1 MEKSAGELRS
11 NTTEQTISSGL
22 LLLWGCRKRIKRL
35 MKTVGRLPRRTPIPE
50 HQIVEAF
57 HRTALQLA
65 AILLLILFS
74 DIAPSRATE
83 KNIWEEFSGEKAL
96 AHVQRLVDLGP
107 HPGGSDASGKARDY
121 IEQQLRDSG
130 WQVTR
135 QAFTDDTPR
144 GKIHFVNLIAR
155 FSSDA
160 NQASPSF
167 LLCSHYDTKLFDT
180 IRFVGADD
188 GGSSTGLLLELA
200 RVLGQHASVA
210 RNVELVF
217 FDGEEAYENFSDTDG
232 LYGSRYFARKLQSE
246 GAKRFRGG
254 ILFDMVGDRSLG
266 ITLPADSPAAMAR
279 DVFAAAEALKLR
291 KYFSYLDRDLID
303 DHAPLNAIG
312 IPTIDIIDFDYP
324 WWHTADDT
332 MDKISAQSLQIVG
345 SVALYY
351 LAEFGLKR

>member
-1 MEKSAGELRS
+1 VNSRQRLLHYS
-11 NTTEQTISSGL
+11 ITTL
-22 LLLWGCRKRIKRL
+22 LLLALAWVVFAQQSCAS
-35 MKTVGRLPRRTPIPE
+35 
-50 HQIVEAF
+50 EA
-57 HRTALQLA
+57 
-65 AILLLILFS
+65 
-74 DIAPSRATE
+74 
-83 KNIWEEFSGEKAL
+83 KIWEEFSGEKAL

-107 HPGGSDASGKARDY
+107 HPAGSEAIEKARDY
-121 IEQQLRDSG
+121 IEAQLRHSG

-144 GKIHFVNLIAR
+144 GKIHFVNLVAR
-155 FSSDA
+155 FSGDA
-160 NQASPSF
+160 NSVSPSI
-167 LLCSHYDTKLFDT
+167 LLCSHYDTKLFDA
-180 IRFVGADD
+180 IRFVGAND

-200 RVLGQHASVA
+200 HVLGQHPSLA

-217 FDGEEAYENFSDTDG
+217 FDGEEAYENFSETDG
-232 LYGSRYFARKLQSE
+232 LYGSRYFARQLQGE
-246 GAKRFRGG
+246 GAKQFRGA
-254 ILFDMVGDRSLG
+254 ILFDMVGDHSLG

-279 DVFAAAEALKLR
+279 DIFAAAEALKLR

-324 WWHTADDT
+324 WWHTANDT

-351 LAEFGLKR
+351 LAEFALKR

>member
-1 MEKSAGELRS
+1 MIAQVRASRPNS
-11 NTTEQTISSGL
+11 
-22 LLLWGCRKRIKRL
+22 
-35 MKTVGRLPRRTPIPE
+35 
-50 HQIVEAF
+50 
-57 HRTALQLA
+57 LQLA
-65 AILLLILFS
+65 AILVLMSFLQVN
-74 DIAPSRATE
+74 SRAAET
-83 KNIWEEFSGEKAL
+83 KIWEDFSGDKAL
-96 AHVQRLVDLGP
+96 ANVQRLVDLGP
-107 HPGGSDASGKARDY
+107 HPAGSDAIEKARDY
-121 IEQQLRDSG
+121 IEEQLRHSG

-155 FSSDA
+155 FSGDKNA
-160 NQASPSF
+160 ASPSF
-167 LLCSHYDTKLFDT
+167 LLCSHYDTKLFDA
-180 IRFVGADD
+180 IRFVGAND

-200 RVLGQHASVA
+200 RVLGQHPSVA

-217 FDGEEAYENFSDTDG
+217 FDGEEAYENFSETDG
-232 LYGSRYFARKLQSE
+232 LYGSRYFARQLQSE
-246 GAKRFRGG
+246 GAKRFHGG
-254 ILFDMVGDRSLG
+254 ILFDMIGDRSLG

-291 KYFSYLDRDLID
+291 KYFSYLDRNLID

-312 IPTIDIIDFDYP
+312 IPMIDIIDFDYP

-351 LAEFGLKR
+351 LAEFALKR